1 MGKRNLRSLGAGLTL
16 AGAIVA
22 VVLLVVPAAL
32 GRSAGDK
39 FVVTYYTDADGKGN
53 KVTHVGADQKFDIHG
68 NNLGKAVEVFCYA
81 GKDDNDTEAD
91 SPKGLDDIEVW
102 TVLTGHVIR
111 AEAPDP
117 DCAGH
122 RGPIVVLFQ
131 NGAYVSGPN
140 LAVG

>member
-1 MGKRNLRSLGAGLTL
+1 MGKHLRSRRAALTL
-16 AGAIVA
+16 AGAMVLVA
-22 VVLLVVPAAL
+22 LLVVPAAL

-53 KVTHVGADQKFDIHG
+53 KVTKVGMGQKFDIHG
-68 NNLGKAVEVFCYA
+68 NNLGKAVEVFCFA
-81 GKDDNDTEAD
+81 GKDDNDDEAD

-102 TVLTGHVIR
+102 TVLDGHVIR
-111 AEAPDP
+111 AEEPDP

-131 NGAYVSGPN
+131 NGAYVSGPD
-140 LAVG
+140 LAVNS

>member
-1 MGKRNLRSLGAGLTL
+1 MGKKHLRSRRAALTL
-16 AGAIVA
+16 AGAIALVA
-22 VVLLVVPAAL
+22 LLVVPAAL

-53 KVTHVGADQKFDIHG
+53 KVTKVGADQKFDIHG

-91 SPKGLDDIEVW
+91 SPKGWDDIPTW
-102 TVLTGHVIR
+102 TILSGHVIR
-111 AEAPDP
+111 AESADS
-117 DCAGH
+117 DCSGH

-140 LAVG
+140 LAVN